1 MSPIPSSSDDAIGQ
15 LPDKHWE
22 DGVVQRYLF
31 AIYEDEARFAG
42 LTGEELDGVWQ
53 RHDDFVFAVK
63 RAGAVLVSG
72 EALAPRSRAMF
83 VRPGTRGHGSTERLA
98 EPVLIDDPA
107 RAETLGGYYLIEARD
122 DVQAQQLAALCPVEF
137 GFVEVRPVMAAGS
150 R

>member
-1 MSPIPSSSDDAIGQ
+1 
-15 LPDKHWE
+15 
-22 DGVVQRYLF
+22 VQRYLF
-31 AIYEDEARFAG
+31 AIYEDEAGYAG
-42 LTGEELDGVWQ
+42 LTGDELDAVWQ

-72 EALAPRSRAMF
+72 EALAPRSQAMF

-98 EPVLIDDPA
+98 EPVLVDDPR
-107 RAETLGGYYLIEARD
+107 RAAPLGGFYLIDAHD
-122 DVQAQQLAALCPVEF
+122 DEQAQQLAALCPVEF

>member
-1 MSPIPSSSDDAIGQ
+1 M
-15 LPDKHWE
+15 
-22 DGVVQRYLF
+22 QRYLF
-31 AIYEDEARFAG
+31 AIYEDEAGYAG
-42 LTGEELDGVWQ
+42 LTGDELDAVWQ

-72 EALAPRSRAMF
+72 EALAPRSQAMF

-98 EPVLIDDPA
+98 EPVLVDDPR
-107 RAETLGGYYLIEARD
+107 RAAPLGGFYLIDAHD
-122 DVQAQQLAALCPVEF
+122 DEQAQQLAALCPVEF

>member
-1 MSPIPSSSDDAIGQ
+1 
-15 LPDKHWE
+15 
-22 DGVVQRYLF
+22 VQRYLF
-31 AIYEDEARFAG
+31 AIYEDEARYAG
-42 LTGEELDGVWQ
+42 LSAEELDGVWH

-83 VRPGTRGHGSTERLA
+83 VRPNTRGQGSTERIA
-98 EPVLIDDPA
+98 APVLVDDPA
-107 RAETLGGYYLIEARD
+107 PTETLGGYYLIEARD
-122 DVQAQQLAALCPVEF
+122 DEQAQQLAALCPVEF